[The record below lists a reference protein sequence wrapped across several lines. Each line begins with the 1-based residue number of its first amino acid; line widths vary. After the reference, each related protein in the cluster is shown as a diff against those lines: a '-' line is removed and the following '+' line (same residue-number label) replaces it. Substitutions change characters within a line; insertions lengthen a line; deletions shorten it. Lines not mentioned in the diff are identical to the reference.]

1 MEKINYKG
9 FTITIDT
16 DEVTTDPREW
26 DAVGTIYSNHRDYS
40 PDDHSIKELM
50 GKYDVDCMADLTE
63 KLTENKVPFV
73 PIYAYIHS
81 GISLSTSDDKYPF
94 NDRWDSGLFGLIV
107 GDKEKFDE
115 CFDGGDIKKYLR
127 DQVELLNKYY
137 NNDFYRFEVEDDEG
151 DTMDCCGGYC
161 SEEDALSDAKESVD
175 EWYEDNKNTIGNP
188 SIPTDELKR
197 VFFEYV
203 TSSPQWGRDLMEKVN
218 EKTLRTFLKEQLKEM
233 LTEDVIQKEF
243 EEWLS

>member
-9 FTITIDT
+9 FTITIDN
-16 DEVTTDPREW
+16 DEYPSNPREW
-26 DAVGTIYSNHRDYS
+26 DEVGTIYSNHRDYN
-40 PDDHSIKELM
+40 PDDCRINTLM
-50 GKYDVDCMADLTE
+50 EKYDVDSLADLTE
-63 KLTENKVPFV
+63 KLTENKVPFL

-107 GDKEKFDE
+107 GDKKKFE
-115 CFDGGDIKKYLR
+115 EIYVFGDIKDYLR

-137 NNDFYRFEVEDDEG
+137 NNDFYWYGVEDDEG
-151 DTMDCCGGYC
+151 DTIDICGGFG
-161 SEEDALSDAKESVD
+161 SEEDALNEAKASVD
-175 EWYEDNKNTIGNP
+175 AWYEDNENVLDNP

-203 TSSPQWGRDLMEKVN
+203 TSSPQWGRELMDKVD
-218 EKTLRTFLKEQLKEM
+218 EKTLRTFLKGQLKEM
-233 LTEDVIQKEF
+233 LTKEVVAKEF
-243 EEWLS
+243 AEWG

>member
-16 DEVTTDPREW
+16 DEYHSNPREW
-26 DAVGTIYSNHRDYS
+26 DEIGTIYSNHRNYN
-40 PDDHSIKELM
+40 PDGHSIEELM
-50 GKYDVDCMADLTE
+50 DKYEVGSLSDLKE
-63 KLTENKVPFV
+63 QLRENDVPFI

-81 GISLSTSDDKYPF
+81 GISLSTSDEYPF

-107 GDKEKFDE
+107 GNKKKFDE

-137 NNDFYRFEVEDDEG
+137 NNDFYRFEVEVEG
-151 DTMDCCGGYC
+151 DVMGCCGGFC

-175 EWYEDNKNTIGNP
+175 EWYEDNENVLDNP
-188 SIPTDELKR
+188 TIPTDELKR

-203 TSSPQWGRDLMEKVN
+203 TSSPQWGRDLMEKVD

-233 LTEDVIQKEF
+233 LTEDVIEKEF
-243 EEWLS
+243 KEWADQ

>member
-1 MEKINYKG
+1 MEKFNYKG
-9 FTITIDT
+9 FTITIDN
-16 DEVTTDPREW
+16 DEYLSNPREW
-26 DAVGTIYSNHRDYS
+26 DEVGTIYSNHRDYS
-40 PDDHSIKELM
+40 PDDCRINTLM
-50 GKYDVDCMADLTE
+50 EKYDVDSLADLTE
-63 KLTENKVPFV
+63 KLTENKVPFL

-81 GISLSTSDDKYPF
+81 GISLSTSDESYPF

-107 GDKEKFDE
+107 GDKKKFDE
-115 CFDGGDIKKYLR
+115 CFGDIKNYLR

-203 TSSPQWGRDLMEKVN
+203 TSSPQWGRELMDKVD
-218 EKTLRTFLKEQLKEM
+218 EKTLRTFLKGQLKEM